1 MTPHLKIAVL
11 GPIPRDHITT
21 YQDKI
26 LERHGGILH
35 PTVALAVLLGN
46 QVTVV
51 PVAHVRKVDLPP
63 ILEIIKKYPNIDSSH
78 ITADADNGDV
88 IRLRFIDENNRLEK
102 QSGAMNPIVPDDVK
116 NILDCD
122 AYVCVPVTDF
132 EIALSTLKFIKKYSK
147 GIVLFDAHGP
157 TNVMTALGDRLF
169 KFWVDRDQWLPYI
182 DILKMNMIEA
192 KCSWFRKKYTLSEL
206 ENDYQID
213 KKELPAFA
221 HYCFNFGVKAL
232 YITQDEK
239 GCLGYFMKN
248 NQLQEVMIP
257 AIKME
262 NVVNTTGCGDSFAG
276 GLLYGY
282 LRTGDFVKAAYYAN
296 AVGAQRTQG
305 NTYDVFKPLAETE
318 KMIRDFYGDI

>member
-21 YQDKI
+21 YQGKI

-46 QVTVV
+46 QATIY
-51 PVAHVRKVDLPP
+51 PVAHVREIDLPP
-63 ILEIIKKYPNIDSSH
+63 ILEILSKYPNINTSY
-78 ITADADNGDV
+78 ITANDDRGDI

-132 EIALSTLKFIKKYSK
+132 EIALTTLKFIKKYSK
-147 GIVLFDAHGP
+147 GLVLFDAHGP
-157 TNVMTALGDRLF
+157 TTVMTALGDRLY

-182 DILKMNMIEA
+182 DFLKMNMLEA
-192 KCSWFRKKYTLSEL
+192 KCTWFRKKYTLSEL

-213 KKELPAFA
+213 KSELPDFA
-221 HYCFNFGVKAL
+221 RHCFTLGVKAL
-232 YITQDEK
+232 YITQDER
-239 GCLGYFMKN
+239 GCLGYFKKN
-248 NQLQEVMIP
+248 GELQEVMIP
-257 AIKME
+257 AFKMDH
-262 NVVNTTGCGDSFAG
+262 VVNTTGCGDSFAG

-282 LRTGDFVKAAYYAN
+282 LRTKDFVKAAYYAN
-296 AVGAQRTQG
+296 AAGAQRTQG
-305 NTYDVFKPLAETE
+305 NTYDVFKPLTETE
-318 KMIRDFYGDI
+318 KMIKDFYGDL